1 MVRLTA
7 SARKKFTCSKSVKT
21 PQRSIK
27 YKQPAY
33 PDDEVLHMDHIAP
46 VGQKLLSA
54 GTSNRQLAFAPQ
66 VNFKDYVI
74 LLSVIDILAIVG
86 LNFKNSLR
94 FVPTGNPTRTQ
105 AVDINDSGDQK
116 LAKAPD
122 LRYLEFCGVYQDL
135 LYGRQLDHITLRRP
149 KLEIVYEWN
158 DKAVLIRGSQGTPL
172 PTRQDHETAISRA
185 GTTNAD
191 PLPQNDEDTREDAT
205 DSEEERRVARKARKT
220 HRKTRD
226 MRRQIRNLGKQ
237 RSMSMIMGREIY
249 GFEMGKSFRG
259 DLDYSDDDDDDDDD
273 DVDPRK
279 MKQELKMME
288 EGFGFD
294 D

>member
-7 SARKKFTCSKSVKT
+7 SARKKFICSKSVKT

-54 GTSNRQLAFAPQ
+54 AVVITVAKSHILRDTS
-66 VNFKDYVI
+66 I
-74 LLSVIDILAIVG
+74 LSFLDW
-86 LNFKNSLR
+86 F
-94 FVPTGNPTRTQ
+94 
-105 AVDINDSGDQK
+105 SGQSQ
-116 LAKAPD
+116 APD

-149 KLEIVYEWN
+149 KLEIV
-158 DKAVLIRGSQGTPL
+158 
-172 PTRQDHETAISRA
+172 
-185 GTTNAD
+185 TTNAD
-191 PLPQNDEDTREDAT
+191 PLPQDDEDTREDAT

>member
-54 GTSNRQLAFAPQ
+54 G
-66 VNFKDYVI
+66 
-74 LLSVIDILAIVG
+74 

-116 LAKAPD
+116 LAK
-122 LRYLEFCGVYQDL
+122 V
-135 LYGRQLDHITLRRP
+135 P

-273 DVDPRK
+273 DDVDPRK